1 MGKRLRKIKRVGLT
15 LALCGGCLNAGL
27 CANSA
32 NFKEFRASA
41 GPGLESGVQALLDGD
56 ASGFDTL
63 VDNIVSGLFDIFEP
77 DADSGN

>member
-1 MGKRLRKIKRVGLT
+1 MGKHLRKMKRAGLW
-15 LALCGGCLNAGL
+15 LALAGGCLNSGL

-32 NFKEFRASA
+32 NFKEFRASV

-56 ASGFDTL
+56 ETGFDTL

-77 DADSGN
+77 DADSTN